1 MTFVIHAAAR
11 SLVLRQHPSAAL
23 AFNLLNVYAYWAI
36 ASVTVFD
43 HLSREGCIMQFK
55 IIVLIVAG
63 GVLLFM
69 GFREFRMMQAA
80 AAEPQTI
87 SCSELEKNGPGDNSH
102 VIMEDFIL
110 LEQAFVYAAAT
121 DSNTWTKLYIPALP
135 IGGAYHMQL
144 LSMRDE
150 NGQLPENTPMPE
162 NIGIIVKTEHI
173 SGEDELTTLAEAD
186 TLQGLVINTIKS
198 LGSEEKR
205 LLEQSYPGVDF
216 EACLII
222 EHKRQP
228 PSMGKVAALGGGGIA
243 LLFAGLGAL
252 FLGRKNS

>member
-1 MTFVIHAAAR
+1 
-11 SLVLRQHPSAAL
+11 
-23 AFNLLNVYAYWAI
+23 
-36 ASVTVFD
+36 
-43 HLSREGCIMQFK
+43 MQFK

-63 GVLLFM
+63 GVLLYI
-69 GFREFRMMQAA
+69 GLREFRMMQAA

-87 SCSELEKNGPGDNSH
+87 SCAELEKNGPGDNSH

-110 LEQAFVYAAAT
+110 LEQAFVYAAET
-121 DSNTWTKLYIPALP
+121 GSNTWTQLYIPALP
-135 IGGAYHMQL
+135 IGGAYHLQI

-150 NGQLPENTPMPE
+150 NGQLPENTPIPE
-162 NIGIIVKTEHI
+162 NIGIIVKSEHI
-173 SGEDELTTLAEAD
+173 SGEDELATLAESD

-205 LLEQSYPGVDF
+205 LLEQSYPGIDF
-216 EACLII
+216 EACWII

-228 PSMGKVAALGGGGIA
+228 PGMGKVAALAGGGIA
-243 LLFAGLGAL
+243 LLFAGLGGL

>member
-1 MTFVIHAAAR
+1 M
-11 SLVLRQHPSAAL
+11 L
-23 AFNLLNVYAYWAI
+23 
-36 ASVTVFD
+36 
-43 HLSREGCIMQFK
+43 FK

-87 SCSELEKNGPGDNSH
+87 SCAELEKNGPGDNSH

-135 IGGAYHMQL
+135 IGGAYHMQI

-150 NGQLPENTPMPE
+150 NDRLPENTPMPE

-173 SGEDELTTLAEAD
+173 SGEDELATLAEAD
-186 TLQGLVINTIKS
+186 TL
-198 LGSEEKR
+198 
-205 LLEQSYPGVDF
+205 LLTVPNMLGVDYNVHV
-216 EACLII
+216 I
-222 EHKRQP
+222 ETILTQIAP
-228 PSMGKVAALGGGGIA
+228 ELGW
-243 LLFAGLGAL
+243 
-252 FLGRKNS
+252 R